1 MLIGHTNRSFYPAI
15 FRRIIRVIIALV
27 ISENHRKIATQHK
40 HLNTSYPKPTGSVL
54 GGRHTPA
61 HSWGAIVKLVELAK
75 ESIRLLKASG
85 TEGVRSDILADM
97 LNAPKRRVYDVI
109 AILNALDL
117 VATKRR
123 FDGTTVTWID
133 RTKDYI
139 PKADYADLKL
149 RLETE
154 HSQRRE
160 LQVQVAELKEQVRM
174 TRSKLR
180 RELRTVETLAR
191 TEFNTTHLTVRA
203 LSSNGFKKVK
213 DSGMEVLIETHEPGM
228 TVDPTVKTPDE
239 NEEII
244 RNLQRI

>member
-1 MLIGHTNRSFYPAI
+1 MCSEAAI
-15 FRRIIRVIIALV
+15 
-27 ISENHRKIATQHK
+27 HR
-40 HLNTSYPKPTGSVL
+40 
-54 GGRHTPA
+54 A

-85 TEGVRSDILADM
+85 SEGVRSDILADM

-123 FDGTTVTWID
+123 FDGTTCTWID

-139 PKADYADLKL
+139 PKADFADLKL
-149 RLETE
+149 RLVTE

-239 NEEII
+239 NEELI

>member
-1 MLIGHTNRSFYPAI
+1 M
-15 FRRIIRVIIALV
+15 IALF

-40 HLNTSYPKPTGSVL
+40 HLNTSHAKHTGSVL
-54 GGRHTPA
+54 GRRHTPVPP
-61 HSWGAIVKLVELAK
+61 WGAIVKLVELAK
-75 ESIRLLKASG
+75 ESIRLLKESG
-85 TEGVRSDILADM
+85 YEGVRSDILADM

-123 FDGTTVTWID
+123 FDGTTCTWID
-133 RTKDYI
+133 RTKDFI

-149 RLETE
+149 RLESE

-180 RELRTVETLAR
+180 REVRTVETLAR

-239 NEEII
+239 NEELI

>member
-1 MLIGHTNRSFYPAI
+1 ML
-15 FRRIIRVIIALV
+15 ALF
-27 ISENHRKIATQHK
+27 ISEKHRKIATQHK
-40 HLNTSYPKPTGSVL
+40 HLNTYHAKIIGSVL
-54 GGRHTPA
+54 GRRHTPVPP
-61 HSWGAIVKLVELAK
+61 WGAIVKLVELAK
-75 ESIRLLKASG
+75 ESIRLLKESG
-85 TEGVRSDILADM
+85 PEGIRSDILADM
-97 LNAPKRRVYDVI
+97 LETPKRRVYDVI

-139 PKADYADLKL
+139 PKVDYEDMKS

-154 HSQRRE
+154 YNQRRD

-174 TRSKLR
+174 ARSKLR
-180 RELRTVETLAR
+180 RELRTVETLTKA
-191 TEFNTTHLTVRA
+191 EFNTTYLTVRA

-228 TVDPTVKTPDE
+228 TVDPTAKKPDE

-244 RNLQRI
+244 KNLQRF

>member
-1 MLIGHTNRSFYPAI
+1 M
-15 FRRIIRVIIALV
+15 IALV
-27 ISENHRKIATQHK
+27 ISQNYRKIATQHK
-40 HLNTSYPKPTGSVL
+40 HLNTSYSNLTGSVL

-85 TEGVRSDILADM
+85 SEGVRSDILADM

-123 FDGTTVTWID
+123 FDGTTCTWID
-133 RTKDYI
+133 RTKDFI

-180 RELRTVETLAR
+180 REVRTVETLAR

-239 NEEII
+239 NEELI

>member
-1 MLIGHTNRSFYPAI
+1 M
-15 FRRIIRVIIALV
+15 V

-40 HLNTSYPKPTGSVL
+40 HLNTSYAKITGSVL

-85 TEGVRSDILADM
+85 SEGVRSDILADM
-97 LNAPKRRVYDVI
+97 LYAPKRRVYDVI

-123 FDGTTVTWID
+123 FDGTTCTWID
-133 RTKDYI
+133 RTKDFI

-180 RELRTVETLAR
+180 REVQTVETLAR

-203 LSSNGFKKVK
+203 LSSNRFKKVK

-239 NEEII
+239 NEELI

>member
-1 MLIGHTNRSFYPAI
+1 M
-15 FRRIIRVIIALV
+15 
-27 ISENHRKIATQHK
+27 
-40 HLNTSYPKPTGSVL
+40 
-54 GGRHTPA
+54 
-61 HSWGAIVKLVELAK
+61 KLVELAK

-85 TEGVRSDILADM
+85 SEGVRSDILADM

-123 FDGTTVTWID
+123 FDGTTCTWID

-139 PKADYADLKL
+139 PKADFADLKL

-239 NEEII
+239 NEELI